1 VFVLFVLC
9 KNCMTTS
16 ESNGRFFYKTNRF
29 EWIRITNRIA
39 NWNALVYSWLMCRRI
54 ATIGLSA
61 AATTDL
67 NPHTGSDP
75 KPWLFSHYFC
85 ANRTPFTAGHKHR
98 KWHLFVD
105 TSTPSYLRLLIK
117 DRQHDRNLRSTTT
130 ALCQPFTTT
139 TFAKRAFRCS
149 APAVWNSLPQTV
161 LRSDCCSF

>member
-1 VFVLFVLC
+1 MYKRQFYQIAGSNRIE
-9 KNCMTTS
+9 KNRFAS
-16 ESNGRFFYKTNRF
+16 ENRIESNRNFFCP
-29 EWIRITNRIA
+29 